1 MKRWSVATSK
11 QNKALTSPLHQQ
23 IVRLLRPLG
32 DQLAQV
38 SSKPGFSF
46 VEKPQRLVQADETE
60 HIFVVACV
68 GGSFEARLDDC
79 GELFPRCFDGLEG
92 GIVYGERER
101 DEMN

>member
-1 MKRWSVATSK
+1 
-11 QNKALTSPLHQQ
+11 
-23 IVRLLRPLG
+23 
-32 DQLAQV
+32 
-38 SSKPGFSF
+38 
-46 VEKPQRLVQADETE
+46 VQADETE

-68 GGSFEARLDDC
+68 GSSFEARLDDC